1 MAKKVTVKV
10 NYGWVGTSVDVSE
23 FITSA
28 EDENEIEKEAF
39 DEAENMIFDHASWS
53 YEVEDIED
61 GNE

>member
-10 NYGWVGTSVDVSE
+10 SYGWVGTPVDVLE

-28 EDENEIEKEAF
+28 EDENEIEGEAF
-39 DEAENMIFDHASWS
+39 DEAENMIFDRVSWD